1 MYDPRQL
8 QVLVEVARS
17 GTFTAAADALGYTQP
32 AVSYQMRTLERA
44 VGAPLTSRYGRR
56 VRLTPVGAALARH
69 AETVLATLRT
79 AQNELA
85 SLVSEGGGQVRMS
98 AFQSGCVGLV
108 PSALA
113 RLRRTHPEL
122 EVVLTQTECAISH
135 RLVLSGEVDLAVVCD
150 LDDAENPPDP
160 RLQRIPL
167 LSDHRCVLLPA
178 DHPAANAASVSLD
191 ELAGER
197 WILETVRTRFLAAC
211 REAGFT
217 PRIAATSDDQ
227 LTIHSLVAHRIG
239 LAIMNELGIA
249 AHTHPQ
255 VVARPL
261 RGWPTR
267 HIYAMLW
274 PDLLKSAQVS
284 AMLSALGSAASAL
297 GLGAAVEVS
306 GDSAQPDRDC

>member
-8 QVLVEVARS
+8 QVLVEVARH

-32 AVSYQMRTLERA
+32 AVSYQIRALERV
-44 VGAPLTSRYGRR
+44 VGAALTTRYGRR
-56 VRLTPVGAALARH
+56 VRLTPVGVALAKH
-69 AETVLATLRT
+69 ADSVLATLRS

-85 SLVSEGGGQVRMS
+85 ALMSAGGGQVRMS

-108 PSALA
+108 PSALDT
-113 RLRRTHPEL
+113 LRRTHPEL

-150 LDDAENPPDP
+150 LDDADNPPDP
-160 RLQRIPL
+160 RLRRIPL

-178 DHPAANAASVSLD
+178 DHPAANSASVSLA
-191 ELAGER
+191 ELADER
-197 WILETVRTRFLAAC
+197 WILETVRTRFLRAC

-227 LTIHSLVAHRIG
+227 LTIHSLVEHRVG
-239 LAIMNELGIA
+239 LAIMNELGVT
-249 AHTHPQ
+249 AHTHPH

-261 RGWPTR
+261 RDWPTR
-267 HIYAMLW
+267 NIYAMLW
-274 PDLLKSAQVS
+274 PDLMRSSQVS
-284 AMLSALGSAASAL
+284 AMLSALGAASKTL
-297 GLGAAVEVS
+297 GLGSAA
-306 GDSAQPDRDC
+306 